1 MRWSSLQF
9 INVLLLPESK
19 AKNGLGRFAPSALP
33 QVSAFEFSRI
43 FRRDRVGKK
52 KNLEYCIYFF
62 LVNVQCCVSVS
73 ASNFQVLTR
82 KSDGARALGNIVRS
96 WAGPARM

>member
-1 MRWSSLQF
+1 MLVRPAMKRLF
-9 INVLLLPESK
+9 CLK

-43 FRRDRVGKK
+43 FRRDRVGKNK
-52 KNLEYCIYFF
+52 TLEYLIYFLF
-62 LVNVQCCVSVS
+62 VNVQCCVRVS

-82 KSDGARALGNIVRS
+82 KSDGARALGNIVRFL
-96 WAGPARM
+96 AGPARS

>member
-1 MRWSSLQF
+1 MKRLF
-9 INVLLLPESK
+9 CLK

-43 FRRDRVGKK
+43 FRRDRVGKNK
-52 KNLEYCIYFF
+52 TLEYFIPGILFF
-62 LVNVQCCVSVS
+62 VNVQCCVSVS

-82 KSDGARALGNIVRS
+82 KNDGARALGNIARFL
-96 WAGPARM
+96 AGPARL